1 MGRERGIRK
10 TRTAAIPVSSPMAP
24 RGFARPAAL
33 GIQLLLLV
41 LAACSSYPSDTAT
54 PPVPAASVE
63 QRRLDDPRLRSF
75 LAAALPAD
83 EVRSQPGWGLAR
95 LTLAAVYY
103 HPDIAIAEAKLVLA
117 RAGVITAGQIPNP
130 TLDFALAAGMT
141 SPEGLPLTIGPAIK
155 FLIETF
161 GKREYR
167 IGQAQQLADAARWN
181 VATASWQVRARVR
194 SALLKLWAARRR
206 SSEAKRRLA
215 FQDQLVTLL
224 EHRQAAGEASALD
237 VGRERINSAQMA
249 AALQEIEKT
258 ADEARAQLAAA
269 VGVPLRALDDIRI
282 SIDAFDRLPPDVR
295 EVATSAWRDAAL
307 KGRTDVRA
315 GLAEYTAAQEGLR
328 LQIANRYPNVV
339 LGPGYNY
346 DFGEHKFLLNPS
358 VDLPIFNQNQGPIA
372 EALARRQQAATAFTA
387 LQARIVAEIDA
398 AATALAAARKAVAI
412 ADGYLASAE
421 RREAQVR
428 SLFRAGGADRPTLL
442 TAQLETAAVRLS
454 RLDAVASEAQAI
466 GALEDALQQP
476 LFEPDFE
483 GFAPPAP
490 PSATGS

>member
-1 MGRERGIRK
+1 M
-10 TRTAAIPVSSPMAP
+10 
-24 RGFARPAAL
+24 
-33 GIQLLLLV
+33 
-41 LAACSSYPSDTAT
+41 
-54 PPVPAASVE
+54 
-63 QRRLDDPRLRSF
+63 
-75 LAAALPAD
+75 
-83 EVRSQPGWGLAR
+83 
-95 LTLAAVYY
+95 
-103 HPDIAIAEAKLVLA
+103 
-117 RAGVITAGQIPNP
+117 
-130 TLDFALAAGMT
+130 
-141 SPEGLPLTIGPAIK
+141 
-155 FLIETF
+155 
-161 GKREYR
+161 
-167 IGQAQQLADAARWN
+167 
-181 VATASWQVRARVR
+181 
-194 SALLKLWAARRR
+194 
-206 SSEAKRRLA
+206 
-215 FQDQLVTLL
+215 
-224 EHRQAAGEASALD
+224 
-237 VGRERINSAQMA
+237 
-249 AALQEIEKT
+249 
-258 ADEARAQLAAA
+258 
-269 VGVPLRALDDIRI
+269 
-282 SIDAFDRLPPDVR
+282 
-295 EVATSAWRDAAL
+295 
-307 KGRTDVRA
+307 
-315 GLAEYTAAQEGLR
+315 
-328 LQIANRYPNVV
+328 V